1 MKCRSHLQSS
11 SSLLDSLLFGYLVNL
26 SFKMISPVSSVL
38 ILSLTSLAA
47 AVTPYVPANLS
58 SLVVKDLPTTVRP
71 YILPNLEGTKLQL
84 GDDVFR
90 VLVSKASSGG
100 AFTLLGTNGQAGIQ
114 VPAHYHSL
122 FYETF
127 FLVKGRIRLWVEHEA
142 RELTPHDFGAV
153 PPSQNH
159 SYQIIDPD
167 TQLTGFIQPGGF
179 EDFFVNVSTAYDPA
193 VNGPFPPDR
202 SLDFPA
208 QKFVSV
214 APDYD
219 VQITGDAAGL
229 AYDMING
236 TTDNGVWHNGN
247 NTLPGNDSTPYYIA
261 SNYGPKYLQHKLG
274 QVVAP
279 RATLAETGGNFT
291 ISTIVMRQK
300 QSNQTIT
307 PQSFPGSHALQVLE
321 GELTLT
327 MAGETNRLT
336 TGDVA
341 FVPGNT
347 TFSYWSEVL
356 YTKIY
361 AAAIGGGLTTK
372 LINESVEWNSAVFP
386 SY

>member
-1 MKCRSHLQSS
+1 MRSPSS
-11 SSLLDSLLFGYLVNL
+11 SA
-26 SFKMISPVSSVL
+26 VL
-38 ILSLTSLAA
+38 LSLTSLVA
-47 AVTPYVPANLS
+47 AVAPYVNTTSA
-58 SLVVKDLPTTVRP
+58 LVVTEPPTDVRP

-100 AFTLLGTNGQAGIQ
+100 AFTLIGTNGKLGTQ
-114 VPAHYHSL
+114 VPAHYHTK

-142 RELTPHDFGAV
+142 RELAPHDFGAV
-153 PPSQNH
+153 PHNQNH

-179 EDFFVNVSTAYDPA
+179 EEFFVNVSTAYDPS
-193 VNGPFPPDR
+193 VNAPFPPDR

-208 QKFVSV
+208 AQFVEV
-214 APDYD
+214 APSFD

-229 AYDMING
+229 SYDMVNG
-236 TTDNGVWHNGN
+236 TTDGGIWHDGN
-247 NTLPGNDSTPYYIA
+247 NTLPGNGSTPYYIA
-261 SNYGPKYLQHKLG
+261 SNYGPTYLHSELG

-279 RATLAETGGNFT
+279 RASLAETGGNFT
-291 ISTIVMRQK
+291 VSTIVMRQK
-300 QSNQTIT
+300 LSNETVQTQT
-307 PQSFPGSHALQVLE
+307 FSEPQALQVLE
-321 GELTLT
+321 GQLTLT

-341 FVPGNT
+341 FIPGNI

-356 YTKIY
+356 YTKLY
-361 AAAIGGGLTTK
+361 AAAIGEGLATA
-372 LINESVEWNSAVFP
+372 LVNESEDWGYAVFP